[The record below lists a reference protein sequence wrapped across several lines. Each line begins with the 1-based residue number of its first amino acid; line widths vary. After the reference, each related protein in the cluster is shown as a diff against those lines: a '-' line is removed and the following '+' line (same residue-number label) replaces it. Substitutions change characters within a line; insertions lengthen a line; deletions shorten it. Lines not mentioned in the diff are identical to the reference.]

1 MNMFKDNLNQILND
15 EYCGCNDLNE
25 FINNSINDDVYS
37 KENKRLFV
45 EMLPIILD
53 KTSEYNY
60 SWINGIYNYS
70 DIPGFLDTFINYIF
84 LIDDKNFNNLFF
96 RFLCDFRKINF
107 SGENILLLF
116 NNIIKHKRKVD
127 FEQLYYS
134 LRDKYDEMIPIMLEL
149 FIKEKFI
156 CDSILPVFTRDN
168 YKYIDVLYNNID
180 NALRNTS
187 EAKLFYLKDIV
198 SNNSLI
204 YNKVT
209 EYIKDNSRKNIKKLI
224 KALYLRVAVTHS
236 SYHDL
241 SFVNEEKFDTI
252 LDIIYYIIDD
262 VCKNENVDITDRND
276 YQKRIF
282 GFLSERLFNV
292 WVNYH
297 QELKIINPNKGDLT
311 GIEKIGSGAYSS
323 VLQVG
328 NKVIKIGLSRATNSF
343 PNNPYINAMIL
354 RKEFPIKDEDSFF
367 VEVSEMVDT
376 KSDISDEELYQLY
389 KKIRD
394 LHLIWL
400 DVEKR
405 NVGRLFKDNK
415 AYWRYELPITDEVL
429 GLGPYR
435 GDEQLK
441 KGDSVILD
449 NDLIYDDGDPSFSG
463 TYSTQYQDI
472 FEKRYKKEKIFP
484 HNSGKLVLKKND
496 NS

>member
-1 MNMFKDNLNQILND
+1 
-15 EYCGCNDLNE
+15 
-25 FINNSINDDVYS
+25 
-37 KENKRLFV
+37 
-45 EMLPIILD
+45 
-53 KTSEYNY
+53 
-60 SWINGIYNYS
+60 
-70 DIPGFLDTFINYIF
+70 
-84 LIDDKNFNNLFF
+84 
-96 RFLCDFRKINF
+96 
-107 SGENILLLF
+107 
-116 NNIIKHKRKVD
+116 
-127 FEQLYYS
+127 
-134 LRDKYDEMIPIMLEL
+134 MIPIMLEL

-262 VCKNENVDITDRND
+262 VCKNENVDITDIKN
-276 YQKRIF
+276 
-282 GFLSERLFNV
+282 
-292 WVNYH
+292 
-297 QELKIINPNKGDLT
+297 
-311 GIEKIGSGAYSS
+311 IGSGAYSS